1 MNGFRIAVFDER
13 GVSPRILTT
22 TGTPKAISYFHGGPL
37 GVVDDARLPQ
47 PWEVIESRFPPPGD
61 TRQRWDPSE
70 QATADWMRTIG
81 IDLEPIM
88 RTEKDGIRLPDAAW
102 RTMRQGWEIKN
113 PWTLNLDTIIRRGM
127 GGIGQSSRMVIARVI
142 ELGSPEIV
150 GLTETDAIDAM
161 SGILDRCG
169 AHIDRLIIVLN
180 GGDYLDY
187 QR

>member
-1 MNGFRIAVFDER
+1 
-13 GVSPRILTT
+13 
-22 TGTPKAISYFHGGPL
+22 
-37 GVVDDARLPQ
+37 
-47 PWEVIESRFPPPGD
+47 
-61 TRQRWDPSE
+61 
-70 QATADWMRTIG
+70 
-81 IDLEPIM
+81 
-88 RTEKDGIRLPDAAW
+88 
-102 RTMRQGWEIKN
+102 MRQGWEIKN